1 MGDFLQ
7 SRPTADKG
15 QFSKHGS
22 ARFFVAAIH
31 KSLERFNIAL
41 LAQQND
47 QKTVSPVVDQMFHG
61 LKSLRICQLLFFQ

>member
-7 SRPTADKG
+7 SRPAADKG

-22 ARFFVAAIH
+22 ARFFVAAIR

-41 LAQQND
+41 LAQKND
-47 QKTVSPVVDQMFHG
+47 QKDRESGRRPNCFLV
-61 LKSLRICQLLFFQ
+61 